1 MPKLMRSEIE
11 KRIDILEDDIAD
23 IDPRILRLLLKDKT
37 SKGNIL
43 WCTQDYES
51 YGTEYDEHKPMKV
64 ELITGELSS
73 VIQPRAAK
81 SKEIQRNR
89 IRNRAEVFTP
99 SWVCNEQNNLIDEAW
114 FGRRNVFNTP
124 HEKTWTTTA
133 ERIEFLHHY
142 ERKTKDSA
150 YTFDEK
156 TDAENDLKIKKLDKN
171 GDYFIYFASIQ
182 DLRGSK
188 LVGGNF
194 NKNNAVFALNW
205 DLIVIDEA
213 HEGTQTEL
221 GDNVIKQ
228 LRKEKTKVLA
238 LSGTPFNLLNQ
249 FSEDN
254 VYTWDYVMEQKK
266 KTEWDLLH
274 HGDHNP
280 YADLPKMH
288 IYTYDLGEKLK
299 KYVSDE
305 YDTKAFNFREFF
317 RVWSRGPMGRREL
330 PKGAVEGKFVHEN
343 DIISFLNLI
352 LSVQRA

>member
-133 ERIEFLHHY
+133 ERIEFLHPKTWRDYVDAKRLEITCGEAPYLVSRYDTTTGDLIPVY
-142 ERKTKDSA
+142 ERIGLFDRKMRIVNENCSTDEEWLKWSRRAVQSVFGYEFQGDS
-150 YTFDEK
+150 
-156 TDAENDLKIKKLDKN
+156 
-171 GDYFIYFASIQ
+171 
-182 DLRGSK
+182 
-188 LVGGNF
+188 V
-194 NKNNAVFALNW
+194 
-205 DLIVIDEA
+205 LIARE
-213 HEGTQTEL
+213 
-221 GDNVIKQ
+221 
-228 LRKEKTKVLA
+228 
-238 LSGTPFNLLNQ
+238 NLL
-249 FSEDN
+249 
-254 VYTWDYVMEQKK
+254 Y
-266 KTEWDLLH
+266 
-274 HGDHNP
+274 G
-280 YADLPKMH
+280 
-288 IYTYDLGEKLK
+288 
-299 KYVSDE
+299 
-305 YDTKAFNFREFF
+305 
-317 RVWSRGPMGRREL
+317 
-330 PKGAVEGKFVHEN
+330 
-343 DIISFLNLI
+343 
-352 LSVQRA
+352 